1 MQRDL
6 SVLMV
11 RKMNPSI
18 YSVSPCDDSQSLT
31 DLIMQKNSFRTVLSL
46 TSKDQGFPPATMY
59 MTPGHF
65 ERNQKENTTHST
77 SSINGIYLAT

>member
-1 MQRDL
+1 M
-6 SVLMV
+6 LMV

-18 YSVSPCDDSQSLT
+18 YSVSPCNDLQSLT
-31 DLIMQKNSFRTVLSL
+31 DLIMQKHSFRAVLSL